1 MEKIKDSALE
11 KDNVTEPNTAK
22 IIEETVKPTTE
33 KVNED
38 TTETS
43 EKVKISKLE
52 RFKAKFKLLII
63 SAKKH
68 KIRTAIL
75 SLILIALIAAPISAL
90 IILKKEPTTNI
101 KVAENIAEE
110 GFTTTYDYIFNP
122 DDTTLAASNISG
134 DKYLELINSDAII
147 VDYAISPN
155 KEKIAYL
162 IAPKDYKKKITSPN
176 VDLTKFN
183 DVPPVGF
190 ELYELNLKTGKNK
203 KLWSRD
209 SIKLSATEQQ
219 MYKKKTVIYP
229 DSYMLG
235 ESYQYA
241 LSYPSNGEPPFYDWM
256 PISYTYPISHVEYI
270 DDIEGGYITESMPWD
285 LQRELQFKTV
295 SIIGYDE
302 NSEKLAVS
310 KDNQISIFKDAGSET
325 NYDLPTENCFA
336 YISASKKLIGNIISL
351 TYLECENYQQSGTKI
366 YRLEDGKAWELLG
379 GHAVENSRLDSQ
391 FVNSEFALV
400 MSYPN
405 YYYYAGPGGGSSTTD
420 LLFIDLTKGTLDGLK
435 TLEKLNFVTR
445 VTASNPTIAFT
456 VATSQEYGATN
467 KYTFSQFSSESKSFT
482 TLGEIE
488 LPSDIQD
495 LSYDYDSKTVSF
507 YRNYNANNES
517 IIEYRMINLETKE
530 EKELKT
536 IKVSR
541 KSVFYYKPKL
551 VWLNI

>member
-1 MEKIKDSALE
+1 MEKIKDSAFE
-11 KDNVTEPNTAK
+11 KDNVTEPNTTK
-22 IIEETVKPTTE
+22 IIEETVKPPSE
-33 KVNED
+33 GKIE
-38 TTETS
+38 ETI
-43 EKVKISKLE
+43 ETNQKVKISKLE

-75 SLILIALIAAPISAL
+75 SLILIALIATPISAL
-90 IILKKEPTTNI
+90 LILKKDSPTNI
-101 KVAENIAEE
+101 KIAENIAEE
-110 GFTTTYDYIFNP
+110 GFATTYDYIFNP

-229 DSYMLG
+229 DSYMVG
-235 ESYQYA
+235 ETYEYL
-241 LSYPSNGEPPFYDWM
+241 LSYPSNGEPPFYEWM
-256 PISYTYPISHVEYI
+256 PVSYTYPVSHVEYI
-270 DDIEGGYITESMPWD
+270 DDIEGGYVTESMPWD
-285 LQRELQFKTV
+285 LHRELQFKTV

-302 NSEKLAVS
+302 NSQKLAIS

-325 NYDLPTENCFA
+325 NYDLPIKNCYA
-336 YISASKKLIGNIISL
+336 HVSTKKKIIGNIVAIS
-351 TYLECENYQQSGTKI
+351 YLECEDYLNSGTKI
-366 YRLEDGKAWELLG
+366 YRLDSGKTSELLG
-379 GHAVENSRLDSQ
+379 THAIQSARLISE
-391 FVNSEFALV
+391 FVNDQFGLV
-400 MSYPN
+400 LSYPAYYHGGYGN
-405 YYYYAGPGGGSSTTD
+405 YTPAAD
-420 LLFIDLTKGTLDGLK
+420 VLLINLADNSLEGLK
-435 TLEKLNFVTR
+435 KLEERNSMGEVM
-445 VTASNPTIAFT
+445 ASLPTVAFT

-467 KYTFSQFSSESKSFT
+467 KYTFSQFSSENKSFT

-495 LSYDYDSKTVSF
+495 LSYDYDSKTISF